1 VTGYLTL
8 EHQDLW
14 LQGLAVVLPQV
25 EQELN
30 PTRIEYAVL
39 AEFAGLIV
47 GATTWGILADIVG
60 RKLSF
65 NVRSIDSVRFA
76 RHFPYNL
83 THGIQTTLFIGG
95 IFGLAAGGAPNFVT
109 FSSLI
114 ACMGVGVGG
123 K

>member
-1 VTGYLTL
+1 MTGYLTL

-65 NVRSIDSVRFA
+65 NVRSIDSV
-76 RHFPYNL
+76 
-83 THGIQTTLFIGG
+83 
-95 IFGLAAGGAPNFVT
+95 
-109 FSSLI
+109 
-114 ACMGVGVGG
+114 
-123 K
+123 